1 MIIQILLRLLST
13 PKPTMNAQLFP
24 GDRLDKMRFW
34 YKILRPDCCR
44 RLILNHKSHYNILLR
59 IQIDIRNA
67 AEAVLMQK
75 QREEAQGVSVKVWA
89 LGGMSGWHPVL
100 PPALQLTTLSHPQ
113 RCDCCWADV
122 QRRDIIQII
131 SHFLTPRD
139 LSVRNESFNFHVP
152 IHHNSKFCLWTSSQ
166 DDSLEGRLVGICR
179 PWLMM
184 VTPGPGCRHLL
195 SQSESRAGVRLTNE
209 RPASACSGPSSQGEE
224 TAVSSVVVQ
233 CFSG

>member
-24 GDRLDKMRFW
+24 ADRLDKMRIW
-34 YKILRPDCCR
+34 DKILRPDCCR

-75 QREEAQGVSVKVWA
+75 QREEAQGVSVNVWA

-100 PPALQLTTLSHPQ
+100 PPALQLTTSPTHN
-113 RCDCCWADV
+113 CDCCWADV
-122 QRRDIIQII
+122 QRRDIIGII

-139 LSVRNESFNFHVP
+139 PDVSVCQKWELQFSCPHPSQFQILSLNIF
-152 IHHNSKFCLWTSSQ
+152 
-166 DDSLEGRLVGICR
+166 
-179 PWLMM
+179 
-184 VTPGPGCRHLL
+184 
-195 SQSESRAGVRLTNE
+195 
-209 RPASACSGPSSQGEE
+209 
-224 TAVSSVVVQ
+224 
-233 CFSG
+233 

>member
-24 GDRLDKMRFW
+24 ADRLDKMRIW
-34 YKILRPDCCR
+34 DKILRPDCCR

-100 PPALQLTTLSHPQ
+100 PPALQLTTPLPPTTLWLLLGWCSKARYHWDNLSFSYAQ
-113 RCDCCWADV
+113 RFRCVC
-122 QRRDIIQII
+122 
-131 SHFLTPRD
+131 
-139 LSVRNESFNFHVP
+139 LSEMRASIFMSPSITIPNFV
-152 IHHNSKFCLWTSSQ
+152 S
-166 DDSLEGRLVGICR
+166 E
-179 PWLMM
+179 
-184 VTPGPGCRHLL
+184 HLL
-195 SQSESRAGVRLTNE
+195 KMILLREDWLGSAGLGWWR
-209 RPASACSGPSSQGEE
+209 
-224 TAVSSVVVQ
+224 
-233 CFSG
+233 